1 MELRDAL
8 QHHPDAPRTAR
19 EKTAFLLSHDI
30 TGGNQ
35 SSVAPELRCRIKS
48 QQKKVSLSLRSRRL
62 HIKKEATKSQTV
74 MVWGG

>member
-1 MELRDAL
+1 MELRDTL

-48 QQKKVSLSLRSRRL
+48 QQKK
-62 HIKKEATKSQTV
+62 
-74 MVWGG
+74 